1 MVPWRKAAIA
11 ISVKM
16 VNVVVVVDAV
26 VALLSEPVDPLSS
39 YLSLHSTLSSL
50 MLSPLT
56 AS

>member
-11 ISVKM
+11 LSVKM
-16 VNVVVVVDAV
+16 VNVVVVDAV
-26 VALLSEPVDPLSS
+26 VALLSEPGDPLSS